1 VKPGVTGTDGSR
13 SHWSPPAP
21 IRAARGLALHRA
33 GNPIALGPVR
43 LISRSSNPE
52 QGGTQVPYVYVVQM
66 DIPQH
71 LEAEFNRIYDEDHV
85 PTILKVPGVRSCT
98 RYRLE
103 HSTIPTMPRYLAV
116 YEVDRAEIINSSA
129 WQEASDLGE
138 WKPKIRPH
146 TTNRQHSVFRKIA

>member
-1 VKPGVTGTDGSR
+1 MVATPQGVDLFRVAGAGPGR
-13 SHWSPPAP
+13 EF
-21 IRAARGLALHRA
+21 AARRNA
-33 GNPIALGPVR
+33 IV
-43 LISRSSNPE
+43 S
-52 QGGTQVPYVYVVQM
+52 YVYVVQM

-85 PTILKVPGVRSCT
+85 PTILKVPGVRSCA
-98 RYRLE
+98 RYRLD
-103 HSTIPTMPRYLAV
+103 HSTIPTMPRYLAI
-116 YEVDRAEIINSSA
+116 YEVDSAEIINSPA